1 MGFFYLA
8 NFLDIQ
14 YTVPTSGHR
23 IAAIMAAFQAAEG
36 GSTPPARSKVKS
48 SPSGELFTLE
58 LVCESRTG
66 VKRSATP

>member
-36 GSTPPARSKVKS
+36 GSTPPARSKVKIP
-48 SPSGELFTLE
+48 SPDGIFTLE
-58 LVCESRTG
+58 LHVRVER
-66 VKRSATP
+66 A